1 MAAHEPQIDGLPLL
15 LTVFVAAVC
24 GLVYELLAGTL
35 SSYLLGDSV
44 TQFSLVIGLF
54 LTSMGIGSYLSKF
67 IQDHLIE
74 RLIKIEFSVGVIGGS
89 MAAVGFAAF
98 AYTSAY
104 SAILIGLVLLIGVL
118 VGMEIPIVIR
128 ILRDSRQLDVT
139 LAQVMSLDYIGALLA
154 SLAFPFL
161 ILPELG
167 LVRGGFLVGL
177 LNVLIGLY
185 LLYKV
190 VNPTYAMRQLRA
202 VGWFLSAS
210 MAVGIFGAER
220 ATQHFEDELYQDEII
235 FAKSTQFQRV
245 IVTRW
250 RDDFRL
256 YLNGHLQFSSTDEYR
271 YHEALVHPAM
281 LSPGPRSKVLILGG
295 GDGMAAREVLSFDS
309 VKTVTLVDLDDAV
322 TALFRDHELLAT
334 LNNQALSD
342 NRIQIIN
349 RDAMSY
355 LETTDDIFDV
365 VIIDLPDPSDT
376 QLGKLYSK
384 AFYDLV
390 QRRLSPEGRLGIQ
403 ATSPYRAREAFW
415 SIVHTVEASTSGN
428 PEAPLS
434 LQVYPYHTMIPSFG
448 TWGFI
453 LASRKPLKPTE
464 LQAAP
469 RARYLNND
477 ILPGL
482 FKFPSDMAR
491 VPSPVS
497 SLNNPVVV
505 TLYRD
510 GYHQYFD

>member
-1 MAAHEPQIDGLPLL
+1 MRHTEPKVEGLPLL

-54 LTSMGIGSYLSKF
+54 LTSMGIGSYFSKF
-67 IQDHLIE
+67 IQTRLLE
-74 RLIKIEFSVGVIGGS
+74 RLIQIEFSVGFIGGS
-89 MAAVGFAAF
+89 MAAVGFATF

-104 SAILIGLVLLIGVL
+104 VPILVSLVALIGIL
-118 VGMEIPIVIR
+118 VGMEIPLVIR
-128 ILRDSRQLDVT
+128 ILRESRQLDVT
-139 LAQVMSLDYIGALLA
+139 LAQVMSLDYVGALLA

-167 LVRGGFLVGL
+167 LVRGGFVIGL
-177 LNVLIGLY
+177 FNVLIGLY

-190 VNPTYAMRQLRA
+190 TNRGYSMRPLKF
-202 VGWFLSAS
+202 VGWSLSGVLFL
-210 MAVGIFGAER
+210 GIIFAEN
-220 ATQHFEDELYQDEII
+220 ATQHFEDQLYQDEII
-235 FAKSTQFQRV
+235 FAQTTNAQRV

-250 RDDFRL
+250 REDFRL

-281 LSPGPRSKVLILGG
+281 LSPGPRERVLILGG
-295 GDGMAAREVLSFDS
+295 GDGMAAREVLSFEG
-309 VKTVTLVDLDDAV
+309 VKHLHLVDLDAAV
-322 TALFRDHELLAT
+322 TDLFRDNALLAE
-334 LNNQALSD
+334 LNHQALRD
-342 NRIQIIN
+342 PRTKVITG
-349 RDAMSY
+349 DAMSF
-355 LETTDDIFDV
+355 LENTQELYDI

-376 QLGKLYSK
+376 HLGKLYSK

-390 QRRLSPEGRLGIQ
+390 QRRLGPQGRVGIQ

-428 PEAPLS
+428 PETPRTLR
-434 LQVYPYHTMIPSFG
+434 VHPYHTMVPSFG

-453 LASRKPLKPTE
+453 LAGREPIDISALSAK
-464 LQAAP
+464 QD
-469 RARYLNND
+469 ARYLNND

-482 FKFPSDMAR
+482 FKFPSDMKR
-491 VPSPVS
+491 IPSPVS
-497 SLNNPVVV
+497 SLNDPVVV

-510 GYHQYFD
+510 GYHKYFD

>member
-1 MAAHEPQIDGLPLL
+1 MSSHEPRVEGLPLL
-15 LTVFVAAVC
+15 LTVFIAAVC

-67 IQDHLIE
+67 IQGRLLE
-74 RLIKIEFSVGVIGGS
+74 RLIQIEFSVGAIGGS

-104 SAILIGLVLLIGVL
+104 VPILVGLVLLIGVL

-128 ILRDSRQLDVT
+128 ILRASRQLDVT
-139 LAQVMSLDYIGALLA
+139 LAQVMSLDYVGALLA

-190 VNPTYAMRQLRA
+190 VSPTYAMRQLRA

-210 MAVGIFGAER
+210 MVVGIFGAER
-220 ATQHFEDELYQDEII
+220 ATQHFEDQLYQDEII

-245 IVTRW
+245 VVTRW

-295 GDGMAAREVLSFDS
+295 GDGMAAREALGFDG
-309 VKTVTLVDLDDAV
+309 VEALKLVDLDGSV
-322 TALFRDHELLAT
+322 TELFRENPLLAE
-334 LNNQALSD
+334 LNQQALSD
-342 NRIQIIN
+342 PRVQVIN

-428 PEAPLS
+428 PEAPRRLK
-434 LQVYPYHTMIPSFG
+434 VHPYHTMVPSFG

-453 LASRKPLKPTE
+453 LAGRKPLRPTE
-464 LQAAP
+464 LQATP
-469 RARYLNND
+469 RARYLNNE

-482 FKFPSDMAR
+482 FKFPTDMAR
-491 VPSPVS
+491 IPSPVS